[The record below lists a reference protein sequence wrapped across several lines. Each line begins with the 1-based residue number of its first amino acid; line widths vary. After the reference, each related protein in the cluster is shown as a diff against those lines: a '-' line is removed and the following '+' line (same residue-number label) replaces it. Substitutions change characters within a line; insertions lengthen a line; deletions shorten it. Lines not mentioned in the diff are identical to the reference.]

1 MTTSDR
7 TNPLD
12 IVTGLVLPSGDRW
25 GDVATDVQFRDAA
38 AFLEAKVP
46 YHWIGRSRGYSKTE
60 DAAAIVLADM
70 LTGPPGSRSF
80 WLAADS
86 EQGRL
91 ALESLEG
98 FLARTPWLSGRLIVQ
113 TRRAL
118 CPETGSSLDVIP
130 ADAASSWGIRARNI
144 VADEL
149 CNWDDVPSVLAL
161 WRAVRTSLTKFVD
174 SRLLVVSTPSD
185 PAHFSRAELD
195 HAYASPLW
203 RVSETHGPAPWTDP
217 DKLAEQRAALPAPI
231 YQQLYE
237 GLWVPGAGAFLDPET
252 LDRAITLHGPNLR
265 PGDISAR
272 YTAGLDLGAVRDAA
286 VFTICH
292 RDGPRVVLDLMMRWT
307 GTRKDPVSFS
317 AIEEAILA
325 EYRRF
330 RFTRLLTDPWQALPL
345 LERLRAKG
353 VAVEE
358 FHFSQQSKQ
367 RLAGVLLSLFQEG
380 NIDLYDVPG
389 LRAELLAL
397 RLVQHGANWSFD
409 HRVGGH
415 DDRAVSLALAAL
427 GAVEGGFGGPV
438 TSFSALPLALT
449 HDQWAER
456 GRVADRYD
464 SSGQFVG
471 SRHTDLPPRGS
482 GR

>member
-1 MTTSDR
+1 MTTSTR

-12 IVTGLVLPSGDRW
+12 IVAGLVLPSGDRW
-25 GDVATDVQFRDAA
+25 GDVATDVQWRDAA
-38 AFLEAKVP
+38 AFLGAEVP
-46 YHWIGRSRGYSKTE
+46 YHWVGRSRGYSKTE
-60 DAAAIVLADM
+60 DAAAIILADM
-70 LTGPPGSRSF
+70 LAGPPGARSF
-80 WLAADS
+80 WIAADS
-86 EQGRL
+86 DQGRL
-91 ALESLEG
+91 ALDSLEG

-130 ADAASSWGIRARNI
+130 ADAASSWGLRARNI

-217 DKLAEQRAALPAPI
+217 DKLAEQRAALPGPI

-252 LDRAITLHGPNLR
+252 IDRAITMPGPNLR

-292 RDGPRVVLDLMMRWT
+292 RAGPRVVLDLMARWT

-317 AIEEAILA
+317 AIEETILA
-325 EYRRF
+325 EHRRF
-330 RFTRLLTDPWQALPL
+330 RFTRLLTDPWQAKPL
-345 LERLRAKG
+345 LERLQAKG
-353 VAVEE
+353 IAVEE
-358 FHFSQQSKQ
+358 FHFSQPSKQ

-397 RLVQHGANWSFD
+397 RLVQRGANWAFD
-409 HRVGGH
+409 HRAGGH

-427 GAVEGGFGGPV
+427 GAVEGGFGRQN
-438 TSFSALPLALT
+438 TSHSGLPFTGNREESTARRRYLDR
-449 HDQWAER
+449 HD
-456 GRVADRYD
+456 
-464 SSGQFVG
+464 STGQYG
-471 SRHTDLPPRGS
+471 TKHLDLPPRGS